1 MPLDMELSP
10 QELISIIT
18 AARRWRGNDGGR
30 RRLVVT
36 DIEIEYFNET
46 AGQAVGEGGE
56 EDGAS
61 RRAVATQVLTHMA
74 LYTCPL
80 HGVKQVALVRMREMI
95 VSLRLLRPPACVR
108 ACVRGGFAEPQTY
121 Y

>member
-10 QELISIIT
+10 PELISIIT

-46 AGQAVGEGGE
+46 PGQAAVGSGE
-56 EDGAS
+56 QDGAS
-61 RRAVATQVLTHMA
+61 RRAMATQVLTHMA

-80 HGVKQVALVRMREMI
+80 HGMKQVAPVYMREMI
-95 VSLRLLRPPACVR
+95 VS
-108 ACVRGGFAEPQTY
+108 
-121 Y
+121 